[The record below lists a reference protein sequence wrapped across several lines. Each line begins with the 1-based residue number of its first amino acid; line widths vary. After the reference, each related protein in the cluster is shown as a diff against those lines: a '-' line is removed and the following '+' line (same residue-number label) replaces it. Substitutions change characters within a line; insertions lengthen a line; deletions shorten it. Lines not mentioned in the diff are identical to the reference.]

1 MLNETLKP
9 LAETPDVSFIDND
22 TIDAMMQRLVSNY
35 ERRYQEI
42 TGKEVTLGQQTLCGS
57 PSMPWPRPLP
67 DGAVRR
73 PAGKQDLLKYSYG
86 EFLDGLAANR
96 SVSRKEATAA
106 RTTVRFTASETK
118 DYALAVPAGIRV
130 TNGDGIYFTTVEY
143 AEIAPETNMW
153 TWRRSA
159 LQRGRRAISSPARWT
174 SW

>member
-9 LAETPDVSFIDND
+9 LAELPDVSFIDND

-42 TGKEVTLGQQTLCGS
+42 TGKEVTLGAADPMRIALYAVALDLYQTEQYVD
-57 PSMPWPRPLP
+57 R
-67 DGAVRR
+67 
-73 PAGKQDLLKYSYG
+73 AGKQDLLKYSYG

-143 AEIAPETNMW
+143 AEIAPGDEYVDVEAVCT
-153 TWRRSA
+153 A
-159 LQRGRRAISSPARWT
+159 
-174 SW
+174 